1 MKEWKYCEV
10 RWLNVRLIESGK
22 KNVGKRGK
30 RRVGTESGKEKNV
43 GRRGKA
49 WEEKDDRKSRM
60 LGTPFRNLFILEERK

>member
-1 MKEWKYCEV
+1 MKEWKYCAE

-49 WEEKDDRKSRM
+49 
-60 LGTPFRNLFILEERK
+60 